1 MREREREREE
11 RGRKILFNIPFADDL
26 GTSKPCSK
34 SSQLLKL
41 QSSLSDRVDPDRVA
55 LWGSS
60 LAGGHAIVAGAAL
73 GDRVAAVVSQVP
85 HLSGRAA
92 SKANLRKRGPLG
104 VLRLGAAA
112 VLDALRSLGGL
123 PPVYVTL
130 AGRPGQLAF
139 MQLADDELREY
150 FAKHPPPAPASDS
163 SLPPSASSSPLSAD
177 SRPYQGGW
185 QNRILAR
192 FALEIARYEPGSY
205 VGKLRAPLLLVVAK
219 RDTQCPPEAVAAVVE
234 NAKKKSASS
243 SPVDITVEEIDAAHF
258 QVYQGEKH
266 ELAKKKELEFLVGR
280 LRKKA

>member
-1 MREREREREE
+1 M
-11 RGRKILFNIPFADDL
+11 
-26 GTSKPCSK
+26 
-34 SSQLLKL
+34 
-41 QSSLSDRVDPDRVA
+41 
-55 LWGSS
+55 
-60 LAGGHAIVAGAAL
+60 
-73 GDRVAAVVSQVP
+73 P

-92 SKANLRKRGPLG
+92 SRASLRRRGLAG
-104 VLRLGAAA
+104 VARLGAAA
-112 VLDALRSLGGL
+112 ALDSVRALGGL

-150 FAKHPPPAPASDS
+150 FAKHPRPSSDS
-163 SLPPSASSSPLSAD
+163 PSVSPLSAD

-205 VGKLRAPLLLVVAK
+205 VGRLRAPLLLVVA
-219 RDTQCPPEAVAAVVE
+219 RQDTQCPPEAVAAVVE
-234 NAKKKSASS
+234 SARKESAASS

>member
-1 MREREREREE
+1 MVFLRF
-11 RGRKILFNIPFADDL
+11 LTFFFSFSPDSS
-26 GTSKPCSK
+26 TSKNLPTFK
-34 SSQLLKL
+34 KRKTII
-41 QSSLSDRVDPDRVA
+41 QSSLSDRIDPDRVA

-85 HLSGRAA
+85 HLSGKAA
-92 SKANLRKRGPLG
+92 SKANLKKRGPLG

-112 VLDALRSLGGL
+112 VLDSLRSLAGL

-130 AGRPGQLAF
+130 AGKPGQLAF

-150 FAKHPPPAPASDS
+150 FAKHPPPSSDAHLS
-163 SLPPSASSSPLSAD
+163 HLSPD

-205 VGKLRAPLLLVVAK
+205 VAKLRAPLLLVVAK
-219 RDTQCPPEAVAAVVE
+219 QDTQCPPEAVAAVVE
-234 NAKKKSASS
+234 SARKKKREEKSGDSS
-243 SPVDITVEEIDAAHF
+243 HAIDITVEEIDAAHF

-266 ELAKKKELEFLVGR
+266 ELAKKKELEFLVAR

>member
-1 MREREREREE
+1 MWFSSFFNPFFFFVLARFLQP
-11 RGRKILFNIPFADDL
+11 RKIFQL
-26 GTSKPCSK
+26 SKTK
-34 SSQLLKL
+34 NNH
-41 QSSLSDRVDPDRVA
+41 QSSLYDRVDPDRVA

-85 HLSGRAA
+85 HLSGKAA
-92 SKANLRKRGPLG
+92 SKANLKKRGPLG

-112 VLDALRSLGGL
+112 VLDSLRSLAGL
-123 PPVYVTL
+123 PPIYVTL
-130 AGRPGQLAF
+130 AGKPGQLAF

-150 FAKHPPPAPASDS
+150 FAKHPPPSSDARLS
-163 SLPPSASSSPLSAD
+163 HLSPD

-205 VGKLRAPLLLVVAK
+205 VAKLRAPLLLVVA
-219 RDTQCPPEAVAAVVE
+219 RHDTQCPPEAVAAVVE
-234 NAKKKSASS
+234 SAKKKKRKKSEDSS
-243 SPVDITVEEIDAAHF
+243 SSAPVADITVEEIDAAHF

-266 ELAKKKELEFLVGR
+266 ELAKKKELEFLVAR

>member
-1 MREREREREE
+1 M
-11 RGRKILFNIPFADDL
+11 
-26 GTSKPCSK
+26 
-34 SSQLLKL
+34 
-41 QSSLSDRVDPDRVA
+41 
-55 LWGSS
+55 
-60 LAGGHAIVAGAAL
+60 

-92 SKANLRKRGPLG
+92 SKANLKKRGLLP

-112 VLDALRSLGGL
+112 VLDTLRGIGGL

-130 AGRPGQLAF
+130 AGKPGQLAF

-150 FAKHPPPAPASDS
+150 FAKHPPPSGSSSDS
-163 SLPPSASSSPLSAD
+163 SALSGD

-205 VGKLRAPLLLVVAK
+205 IAKLKAPLLLVVA
-219 RDTQCPPEAVAAVVE
+219 RQDSQCPPEAVKAVV
-234 NAKKKSASS
+234 ASSKKSNPSL
-243 SPVDITVEEIDAAHF
+243 DLTVEEIDASHF

-266 ELAKKKELEFLVGR
+266 ELAKSREVAFLVGR
-280 LRKKA
+280 LQKKGKKEVA

>member
-1 MREREREREE
+1 M
-11 RGRKILFNIPFADDL
+11 
-26 GTSKPCSK
+26 
-34 SSQLLKL
+34 
-41 QSSLSDRVDPDRVA
+41 
-55 LWGSS
+55 
-60 LAGGHAIVAGAAL
+60 
-73 GDRVAAVVSQVP
+73 
-85 HLSGRAA
+85 SGKAA
-92 SKANLRKRGPLG
+92 SKASLKKRGAFG

-112 VLDALRSLGGL
+112 VLDSLRGFAGL

-150 FAKHPPPAPASDS
+150 FSKHPAPISTSDS
-163 SLPPSASSSPLSAD
+163 SSSSSSDAASAAALLSPD

-205 VGKLRAPLLLVVAK
+205 IPKLRAPLLLVVAK

-234 NAKKKSASS
+234 NAKKARADSA

-266 ELAKKKELEFLVGR
+266 ELAKSKELEFLVAR
-280 LRKKA
+280 LRKK